1 MEYNLIGISEVIIGT
16 AFFGLL
22 AALGWYF
29 TNRGDI
35 SDNSRTFR

>member
-1 MEYNLIGISEVIIGT
+1 MEHNLIGFSELFIGI
-16 AFFGLL
+16 AFFGGL

-29 TNRGDI
+29 ANREDI